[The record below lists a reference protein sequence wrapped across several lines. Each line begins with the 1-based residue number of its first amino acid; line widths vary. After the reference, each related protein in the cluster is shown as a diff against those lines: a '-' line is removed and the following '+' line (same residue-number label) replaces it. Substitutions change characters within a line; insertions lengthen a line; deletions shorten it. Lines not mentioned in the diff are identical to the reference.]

1 MGCCASTV
9 DPKKEANNKK
19 LPLKNNSSMLDKD
32 NSIIRA
38 NQYKE
43 NPSFYINGRRYET
56 YNKNLFKM
64 W

>member
-1 MGCCASTV
+1 MGCCVSTV
-9 DPKKEANNKK
+9 DPKKEAINKK

-43 NPSFYINGRRYET
+43 N
-56 YNKNLFKM
+56 L
-64 W
+64 